1 LNIRVANPS
10 SVSRGVSQLRVDGK
24 TLAGNVVPVSALRDD
39 LTIEVTLGG

>member
-10 SVSRGVSQLRVDGK
+10 SVSSGVRQLLVDGK
-24 TLAGNVVPVSALRDD
+24 ALPGNVVPVSALRDD